1 MASGSVHYQGSN
13 QQNHAKAT
21 ETMPHEWCP
30 ALGGLNPSVIAA
42 GFVAA
47 TNANWCNF
55 IRPDGTIIMLGD
67 TQAVYSGVT
76 GGWRCVNWRA

>member
-1 MASGSVHYQGSN
+1 MVTGSMHYQNSS
-13 QQNHAKAT
+13 QQNHATAT
-21 ETMPHEWCP
+21 EKMPHKWCP
-30 ALGGLNPSVIAA
+30 VPGSLNPTVIS
-42 GFVAA
+42 GGSVAA

-55 IRPDGTIIMLGD
+55 IRPDGTIIMLGN

>member
-1 MASGSVHYQGSN
+1 MHYQNST
-13 QQNHAKAT
+13 QQNHNPAT
-21 ETMPHEWCP
+21 EKMPHEWCP

-42 GFVAA
+42 GSVSA

-55 IRPDGTIIMLGD
+55 IRPDGIIIMLGD

-76 GGWRCVNWRA
+76 GGWRCINWRA

>member
-1 MASGSVHYQGSN
+1 MHYQGSN

-30 ALGGLNPSVIAA
+30 TPGGMNPSVIAA
-42 GFVAA
+42 GSVAA

-55 IRPDGTIIMLGD
+55 IRPDGTIIMLGN

-76 GGWRCVNWRA
+76 GGWQCVNWRA